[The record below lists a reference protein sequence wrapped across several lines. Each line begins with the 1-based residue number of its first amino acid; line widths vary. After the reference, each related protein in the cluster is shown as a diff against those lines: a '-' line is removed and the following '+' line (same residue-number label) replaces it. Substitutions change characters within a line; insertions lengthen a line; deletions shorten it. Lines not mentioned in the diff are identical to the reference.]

1 MKLFYLEVLSKT
13 SKDKGKQQVVFQYV
27 SLESGCDGKGI
38 FLTRY
43 QEYVW
48 EKRSLATSPRC
59 LKITENVSFEIAS
72 EGSNA
77 YIFGG
82 QKLTKH
88 YQKWIL
94 LAGFLKPQM

>member
-48 EKRSLATSPRC
+48 EKRMTSNKSTVFENHRKRLIRDCERREQC
-59 LKITENVSFEIAS
+59 LHFWW
-72 EGSNA
+72 
-77 YIFGG
+77 
-82 QKLTKH
+82 TKVN
-88 YQKWIL
+88 
-94 LAGFLKPQM
+94 